1 MHNFN
6 YVVVKAVAD
15 GVKFYLDASQPEMG
29 FGRLPLNC
37 YNGAGR
43 VISDHNY
50 AVFLQPDSLTESRMT
65 SVFINNGEKD
75 NNMEAAFTIDP
86 GYFESWEAR
95 TALHEITAKDYFK
108 EQLNALPFQ
117 AVPDSTWGIDSLLQ
131 YDQPI
136 HIHYNIGFSLSGE
149 DLVYFNPLL
158 NAGLKVNPFKSAE
171 RSYPVELPYRR
182 DETYV
187 LNMEVPKGYRV
198 DDMPKPVKVLLGQ
211 DGGFFEYNLSLN
223 EDHILFKSRF
233 FLKKA
238 VFEPEDYQ
246 SLRDFFSFVVKKHGE
261 EIVFRKIK
269 K

>member
-1 MHNFN
+1 
-6 YVVVKAVAD
+6 
-15 GVKFYLDASQPEMG
+15 
-29 FGRLPLNC
+29 
-37 YNGAGR
+37 
-43 VISDHNY
+43 
-50 AVFLQPDSLTESRMT
+50 MT

-75 NNMEAAFTIDP
+75 NNIEAAFTIDP
-86 GYFESWEAR
+86 GYFESWETR
-95 TALHEITAKDYFK
+95 TALHESTVKDYFK

-117 AVPDSTWGIDSLLQ
+117 AVPDSTWGIDSLQQ

-136 HIHYNIGFSLSGE
+136 NIHYNIGFSLSGE
-149 DLVYFNPLL
+149 DLVYFNPML
-158 NAGLKVNPFKSAE
+158 NAGLKANPFKSAE

-198 DDMPKPVKVLLGQ
+198 DDMPKPVKVLLGE

-223 EDHILFKSRF
+223 EDHILLKSRF

-261 EIVFRKIK
+261 EIVFRRIK